1 MIIKEDMN
9 KNSNKTELYRTSDM
23 ALATV
28 LSLFLPLNGL
38 DRSNPRRIQ
47 FLFLRTSKLDTLVNR
62 YWQGKVRIEPQRF
75 FNQLK
80 VIKARLYSED

>member
-1 MIIKEDMN
+1 MKTAEGMN
-9 KNSNKTELYRTSDM
+9 ENKTELYRTSDL
-23 ALATV
+23 ALATT

-47 FLFLRTSKLDTLVNR
+47 FLFVKTIKLEALVQR
-62 YWQGKVRIEPQRF
+62 YWEGTLKVEPQKF

-80 VIKARLYSED
+80 IIKARLYSE